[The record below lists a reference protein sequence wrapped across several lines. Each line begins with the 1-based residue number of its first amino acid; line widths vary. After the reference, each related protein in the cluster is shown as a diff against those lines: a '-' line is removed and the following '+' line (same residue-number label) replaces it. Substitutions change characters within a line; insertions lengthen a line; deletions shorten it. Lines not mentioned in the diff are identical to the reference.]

1 MIRKTIAATAVA
13 LSIAAVAAT
22 LVAGPSGAAQRK
34 YTVASFAYVQSTAIG
49 GRAAAKRFGMR
60 FIMTP
65 HNPPPQEVIRNY
77 ESMIARHVDAII
89 ADGYDPAL
97 RPILTKVRKARILLI
112 SSGDD
117 IAAKRDLW
125 VNYSAGAAFA
135 PALADALASQIGDK
149 GEYAILE
156 EQGQFP
162 VATMWEKEVQVYIPK
177 AYPNMQLDGV
187 LDLSGAGDQNEVDA
201 VKSFM
206 AAHPNLKGLLAITP
220 TEEFMAAEAI
230 QQAGRIG
237 QIFSAGNGGTGNLKG
252 TPLPGWIRSGATE
265 DVLSG
270 DPINLGYLTVWAAHY
285 LLTGHHFRP
294 GAYQVGGPV
303 GLVYYYAEHQELRLG
318 PPLIITK
325 KNVDQYAN
333 KF

>member
-1 MIRKTIAATAVA
+1 MSRKTIAAAVA
-13 LSIAAVAAT
+13 LSLAAVGAA
-22 LVAGPSGAAQRK
+22 LLARPSGAAHRR
-34 YTVASFAYVQSTAIG
+34 YTVASFAYIDSTAIG

-60 FIMTP
+60 FVMAP
-65 HNPPPQEVIRNY
+65 SNPPPQKVIGYY

-89 ADGYDPAL
+89 ADGYDPSL
-97 RPILTKVRKARILLI
+97 RPILTRVRKAGILLI

-117 IAAKRDLW
+117 IAAERDLW
-125 VNYSAGAAFA
+125 VNYSASSAFA
-135 PALADALASQIGDK
+135 PALADALASQLNGK

-156 EQGQFP
+156 EQHQFP
-162 VATMWEKEVQVYIPK
+162 VATMWEKEVAAYIPR
-177 AYPNMQLDGV
+177 AYPHMKLDGL
-187 LDLSGAGDQNEVDA
+187 LDLSGAGDQAEADV

-206 AAHPNLKGLLAITP
+206 AAHRNLKGLLAVTP
-220 TEEFMAAEAI
+220 TEAWMAAEAI

-237 QIFSAGNGGTGNLKG
+237 QVFSAGNGGTGNMKG
-252 TPLPGWIRSGATE
+252 TPLPGWIRSGAME
-265 DVLSG
+265 DVLGG
-270 DPINLGYLTVWAAHY
+270 DPVNLGYLTVWAAHY
-285 LLTGHHFRP
+285 LLTGHRFRP

-303 GLVYYYAEHQELRLG
+303 GLVYYYDRHQELRLG